1 MTIDTAL
8 LKLVNSTNPVVEEL
22 VPGRDAHI
30 LKSLAT
36 GITNNMFLTEKQGSL
51 LLTILENHIENIS
64 KFHTDII
71 ESLKTPAWSK
81 KFRHVEQ
88 IKKIIILLDA
98 EGDPYIS
105 IEFSPN
111 AQIRK
116 KLNELSKL
124 YNDIHEW
131 NNGKIFRAELTER
144 NIVILID
151 HLKKFNF
158 DITEKLLDYYKTIKS
173 WSEVEIQ
180 EQFLITNI
188 TNASFQNNI
197 ATDLGMETNIDQNTI
212 NDRSIRYQY
221 FTQNP
226 KNPGETLVEYIAN
239 RSRTRVYVD
248 KNQHSLSEIIASLQ
262 KLRRL
267 PLLMVL
273 DGTTDKKYYDNLEM
287 IANALDNNNIDNNVG
302 VYFRLSNDESG
313 KKFNELVK
321 QKQYN
326 QRLDNDLQVA
336 ILSSGKL
343 PKFFLTSDWKPMS
356 VIAVDTQM
364 GLRHGKLSTYAQCC
378 DLVIEW
384 CDNPIIFDQKKI
396 I

>member
-1 MTIDTAL
+1 MMTIDTPL
-8 LKLVNSTNPVVEEL
+8 PKL
-22 VPGRDAHI
+22 
-30 LKSLAT
+30 
-36 GITNNMFLTEKQGSL
+36 F
-51 LLTILENHIENIS
+51 
-64 KFHTDII
+64 
-71 ESLKTPAWSK
+71 
-81 KFRHVEQ
+81 
-88 IKKIIILLDA
+88 KKILILLDT

-111 AQIRK
+111 GQIRK
-116 KLNELSKL
+116 KLNDLSKL

-144 NIVILID
+144 NVVILID

-158 DITEKLLDYYKTIKS
+158 DVTEKLLEYYETIKS

-180 EQFLITNI
+180 ERFLITNI
-188 TNASFQNNI
+188 TNPSFQSNI
-197 ATDLGMETNIDQNTI
+197 ATDLGMETDIDQNTI
-212 NDRSIRYQY
+212 NDRSVRYQY
-221 FTQNP
+221 FTQHP

-239 RSRTRVYVD
+239 RPRTRVYVD
-248 KNQHSLSEIIASLQ
+248 KNQHSLSETIASLQ

-273 DGTTDKKYYDNLEM
+273 DGTVDKKYYDNLEM
-287 IANALDNNNIDNNVG
+287 LANALEDNNLDNNVG
-302 VYFRLSNDESG
+302 VYFRLSNDDSG
-313 KKFNELVK
+313 RKFNEFIK
-321 QKQYN
+321 HKQYN
-326 QRLDNDLQVA
+326 QRLDNNLQVA

-343 PKFFLTSDWKPMS
+343 PKFFLTNEWKPMS